1 MLPVTLFSMTDLVV
15 GPGGVSTERY
25 TDLYRLGH
33 EVVRAVFEILGV
45 VGAGFFLVHN
55 NTRPHVARVC
65 RQFLGVEEIDTTD
78 RLAIP
83 TSSRTP
89 LGHHVLVHPP
99 GCTSIW
105 PGGQWCPGS
114 DLRFPRTTS
123 IISLETQCPML
134 SGMHTSMWRGYKLL
148 IYTLP
153 CPYQYRCPAWF
164 FFFSIEVWCVF
175 KCIYLFIFWAVC

>member
-105 PGGQWCPGS
+105 PGGQ
-114 DLRFPRTTS
+114 
-123 IISLETQCPML
+123 
-134 SGMHTSMWRGYKLL
+134 
-148 IYTLP
+148 
-153 CPYQYRCPAWF
+153 
-164 FFFSIEVWCVF
+164 
-175 KCIYLFIFWAVC
+175 